1 MELDETEQLKE
12 IISNYWQLSS
22 QEIEWETEFNSQRLN
37 NFSSLRMLR
46 FLASV
51 EERFQISIADVEG
64 IKSFQDLRR
73 LVENS

>member
-1 MELDETEQLKE
+1 MEKTEQLKE
-12 IISNYWQLSS
+12 VISRYWQLSDGNLDWAM
-22 QEIEWETEFNSQRLN
+22 ELNSRNLS

-51 EERFQISIADVEG
+51 EERFQISIADVEA
-64 IKSFQDLRR
+64 IKSFQDLRK